1 MGLFNILWWYEK
13 NIKALLLHM
22 TIVVK
27 KNHFEMWTA
36 LSIFI
41 HGPHSYLKEWWT
53 DQLGI
58 QSYILDDTVLKINGV
73 CGFKENNW

>member
-1 MGLFNILWWYEK
+1 
-13 NIKALLLHM
+13 
-22 TIVVK
+22 
-27 KNHFEMWTA
+27 MWTA

-58 QSYILDDTVLKINGV
+58 QSYILDDIVLKINGV
-73 CGFKENNW
+73 CGFKENSW